1 MAKKSTPSGEAFRA
15 ELPAGVLAT
24 ATARAA
30 TVAPTR
36 TTMPIAENA
45 LLRGT
50 GDRLIVAATNL
61 DQGLSVTVEA
71 VAEGAVTVPAAKLS
85 AIASR
90 LDPGAPVVLTMGADA
105 MAVTITQGRSSF
117 RLPVLPASDWPEAMV
132 SPLGDAADTWTVDAG
147 IFSRHLKALESG
159 ASTDEVRYYI
169 CGVFLDLDRPD
180 PRMVVTDG
188 YKFGL
193 IEIAD
198 LAPPRRKGL
207 TLPSS
212 ALRPIHDIA
221 KGAETLAIGFAEG
234 VVTVEARGIR
244 LRTKLID
251 GAFPDYARAVPTTA
265 DRPVMLTVEADRFTT
280 AIRRAMLVAPDSLSE
295 AEKKAKKVSFTS
307 VCLAVTDGEIQ
318 VSARNRGGEEAADVC
333 PCELTAGE
341 GIEIHM
347 NAAHLAWGIDSL
359 GGDTLDISC
368 GEAVEP
374 ILIRRHGDT
383 ADLRVIAPQRR

>member
-1 MAKKSTPSGEAFRA
+1 MAKKPTPAGDAGFRA
-15 ELPAGVLAT
+15 ELPAGVLA
-24 ATARAA
+24 AAAARAA
-30 TVAPTR
+30 VVVPSR

-50 GDRLIVAATNL
+50 GGRLTVAATNL

-71 VAEGAVTVPAAKLS
+71 EAEGAVTVPAAKLS

-90 LDPGAPVVLTMGADA
+90 LDANAPVALTMGTGA
-105 MAVTITQGRSSF
+105 MALTIAQGRSSF
-117 RLPVLPASDWPEAMV
+117 RLPVMQASDWPEAMV
-132 SPLGDAADTWTVDAG
+132 SPLDGAADAWTVDAG

-169 CGVFLDLDRPD
+169 CGIFLDLDRAD

-193 IEIAD
+193 IHLAD

-207 TLPSS
+207 TLPTS

-221 KGAETLAIGFAEG
+221 KGADTLAIGLSDTA
-234 VVTVEARGIR
+234 VTVEARGIR

-251 GAFPDYARAVPTTA
+251 ASFPDYERAVPLA
-265 DRPVMLTVEADRFTT
+265 ERPVMLTVEADRFST
-280 AIRRAMLVAPDSLSE
+280 AIRRAMLVAPDSLTE

-307 VCLAVTDGEIQ
+307 VCLAIGDGEIQ
-318 VSARNRGGEEAADVC
+318 VSSRNRMGEEAADVC

-341 GIEIHM
+341 GLEIHL
-347 NAAHLAWGIDSL
+347 NASHLAWGIDSL
-359 GGDTLDISC
+359 GGDTIDIAC